1 MKRILC
7 YGDSNTFGTDGKTG
21 QRFPYNIRW
30 PGALQMLLGEAYR
43 VIEEG
48 LGGRTTV
55 WDDPI
60 EMHKN
65 GRTYLM
71 PCLHSHMPLDL
82 VIIMLGT
89 NDLKK
94 RFDVP
99 ACDIAG
105 GMEVLINDI
114 LISRS
119 GRGGTAPKMLLIA
132 PVIIEGL
139 TELADI
145 LEGGVEKS
153 KQLPVLYRNLAK
165 KYGTAF
171 FDSND
176 AAKPCTEDG
185 VHLDAQGHG
194 RLAEMIRDEIL
205 TIL

>member
-7 YGDSNTFGTDGKTG
+7 YGDSNTYGTDGETG
-21 QRFPYNIRW
+21 QRFAYDVRW
-30 PGALQMLLGEAYR
+30 PGALQMLLGEEYQ

-60 EMHKN
+60 EQHKN

-119 GRGGTAPKMLLIA
+119 GRGAKAPKILLIA

-139 TELADI
+139 TELAGI

-153 KQLPVLYRNLAK
+153 KQLPMLYRNLAK
-165 KYGTAF
+165 KYDTAF
-171 FDSND
+171 LDSND
-176 AAKPCTEDG
+176 AAKPCKADG
-185 VHLDAQGHG
+185 VHFDAQGHK
-194 RLAEMIRDEIL
+194 RLAEMIKDKINDSF
-205 TIL
+205 